1 MRRLTSQKKL
11 IADEISKLN
20 SFFDAYELH
29 KFVEKRDRKIGLAT
43 IYRFL
48 NSLETEGSI
57 HSFVCDNKK
66 IYSNSKT
73 SHTHFRCEKCN
84 KLEHIKV
91 KNVDFLDLVEYD
103 ICHFQIELV
112 GVCKGCKRNLL

>member
-1 MRRLTSQKKL
+1 MRRLTNQKKS
-11 IADEISKLN
+11 ISEEITKLN
-20 SFFDAYELH
+20 SFFDAQMLYEII
-29 KFVEKRDRKIGLAT
+29 KKKDKNIGLAT

-48 NSLETEGSI
+48 NSLEKDGNI

-66 IYSNSKT
+66 IYSNKKT
-73 SHTHFRCEKCN
+73 NHAHFRCEKCN

-112 GVCKGCKRNLL
+112 GVCKGCI